1 MCVIHSIYQENGY
14 NVRRFFQLPLMHYNL
29 GIYNRVSLL
38 IVVNSILKFAL
49 RLVTMI
55 YLDLTPATNEVKV
68 KIKIECPDKL
78 ISTGFKKEYSLLL
91 EQKLRRSNREYAS
104 DYRLGY
110 YPQLG
115 QTLLY
120 LPSEISRN
128 PAIERSLNIQLQ
140 ERVRSSKTR
149 KTYNYYHHPHYPHH
163 HHHYHHCHHQKHQD
177 HH

>member
-1 MCVIHSIYQENGY
+1 
-14 NVRRFFQLPLMHYNL
+14 MHYNL

-68 KIKIECPDKL
+68 KIKIERPDKL

-91 EQKLRRSNREYAS
+91 EQKLRRSSRECAS

-128 PAIERSLNIQLQ
+128 PAIERSLNI
-140 ERVRSSKTR
+140 
-149 KTYNYYHHPHYPHH
+149 
-163 HHHYHHCHHQKHQD
+163 
-177 HH
+177 